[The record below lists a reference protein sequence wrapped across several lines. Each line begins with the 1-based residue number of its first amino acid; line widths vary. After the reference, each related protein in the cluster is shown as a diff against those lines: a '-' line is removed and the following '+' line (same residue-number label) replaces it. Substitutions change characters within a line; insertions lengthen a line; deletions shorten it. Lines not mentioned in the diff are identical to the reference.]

1 MSDVVIQNPVINS
14 PFREPSRNFEFGDLG
29 ITGVINEGRRQ
40 SSYFVPIPHGRR
52 QTAQLSLEAEWTKDR
67 LRDNELV
74 NRIREKVATWRKGG
88 HAGVTAT
95 TARLLHYWTA
105 PERDKKL
112 FFCQIEA
119 LETAIYLTEVASK
132 YGDAWI
138 ENQLREANE
147 TGGNPELF
155 RVALKMATG
164 SGKTVVMAM
173 LIAWQALNK
182 AAHPQD
188 KRFSDAFLIVTRAIT
203 IRDRLRVL
211 LPNDPQNYYR
221 ERDIV
226 PSWKMDDL
234 RRGKIIA
241 TNNY

>member
-1 MSDVVIQNPVINS
+1 MPDVVIQNPVINS
-14 PFREPSRNFEFGDLG
+14 PFREPARHFEFGDRG
-29 ITGVINEGRRQ
+29 ITGMISGGRRQ

-88 HAGVTAT
+88 HAGITAT
-95 TARLLHYWTA
+95 TAKLLHYWTA

-138 ENQLREANE
+138 ENQLRDANE
-147 TGGNPELF
+147 TGGEPQPF
-155 RVALKMATG
+155 PVALHKAAGAGETAQLG
-164 SGKTVVMAM
+164 V
-173 LIAWQALNK
+173 LIGRQALN
-182 AAHPQD
+182 Q
-188 KRFSDAFLIVTRAIT
+188 V
-203 IRDRLRVL
+203 
-211 LPNDPQNYYR
+211 
-221 ERDIV
+221 
-226 PSWKMDDL
+226 
-234 RRGKIIA
+234 
-241 TNNY
+241 